1 MSYSELRPLKTYFR
15 KTRGRVEASFPA
27 TWPFV
32 ASLHWTVFPTSLQS
46 KLLIFYSPLSTLL
59 SSFEIFPGSFSTEAF
74 IFVDISKY
82 GFIPF
87 WINFSPDAESEAT
100 LPSFPQKIE
109 ALYESLGNKAKE
121 WISKQVFQ
129 ENKARQS
136 FRKMNI
142 SYPLIVHVCVSGG
155 KKFSFFGKF
164 GVLCFFE
171 TPVLRFALFP
181 LITGES

>member
-1 MSYSELRPLKTYFR
+1 MSYSKLRPLKIYFR
-15 KTRGRVEASFPA
+15 KTRGREKASFPA

-74 IFVDISKY
+74 IFVDISKD

-109 ALYESLGNKAKE
+109 HYMKASV
-121 WISKQVFQ
+121 I
-129 ENKARQS
+129 RQ
-136 FRKMNI
+136 K
-142 SYPLIVHVCVSGG
+142 SGSQNRCF
-155 KKFSFFGKF
+155 KKTKHAKTSEKWTF
-164 GVLCFFE
+164 L
-171 TPVLRFALFP
+171 TPW
-181 LITGES
+181 